1 MRKKM
6 QLTKDFIVGWMD
18 DIWTLYASQMV
29 DGELL
34 RLYINGSGVFRV
46 IHGEIVLYQGDDID
60 PAIDVW
66 NRA

>member
-6 QLTKDFIVGWMD
+6 QLTKDSIVGWMD
-18 DIWTLYASQMV
+18 DTWTLYASQMV
-29 DGELL
+29 DGKLL
-34 RLYINGSGVFRV
+34 RLHINGSGVFRV

-60 PAIDVW
+60 PAIDAW